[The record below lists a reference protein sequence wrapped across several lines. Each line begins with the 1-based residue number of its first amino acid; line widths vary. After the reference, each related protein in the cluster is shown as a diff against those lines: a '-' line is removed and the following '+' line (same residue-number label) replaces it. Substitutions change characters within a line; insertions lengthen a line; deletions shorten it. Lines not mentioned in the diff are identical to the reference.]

1 MLQIVHLSGQPEP
14 AKTKRVPLYK
24 NPVYMAQVKERID
37 QHKRDFHKKRD
48 LQLLLKNL

>member
-1 MLQIVHLSGQPEP
+1 MQVVHIKGQVQEP
-14 AKTKRVPLYK
+14 VKRVPLYK

-48 LQLLLKNL
+48 LQLQLKNL